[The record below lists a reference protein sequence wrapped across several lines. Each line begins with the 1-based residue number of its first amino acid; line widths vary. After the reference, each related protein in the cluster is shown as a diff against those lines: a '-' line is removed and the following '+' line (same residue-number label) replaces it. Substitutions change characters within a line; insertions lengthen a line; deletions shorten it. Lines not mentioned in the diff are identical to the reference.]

1 MTVQDVWAVRTVTLV
16 VTPDSHCH
24 SFSIPKCSL
33 PVCALTAEDTI
44 KWSYTFTLPVLAWG
58 LSGMAIGF

>member
-1 MTVQDVWAVRTVTLV
+1 MTVQDVWAARTATLV
-16 VTPDSHCH
+16 VTADSHLH

-33 PVCALTAEDTI
+33 EVCTLTAEDTI
-44 KWSYTFTLPVLAWG
+44 KWSYMFTSPVLACG